1 MLIGLVG
8 APNSGK
14 STFFKA
20 LTLANV
26 EIANYP
32 FTTIKPNQGVGYV
45 IKPCPCKK
53 LGVKCN
59 PQNSQCIDGLRYIPV
74 RLLDVAGLVPGAHLG
89 RGLGNQFLDDLR
101 QADGLIHVLDCSGRT
116 NAEGKPDEWDPEE
129 TIKILEEEIDAW
141 IEGIVKKGLEKVK
154 KLAESQHKPVDKLLA
169 QHLSGLGILEADIE
183 HAMKKANIE
192 SHEFVTELRKVSKP
206 ILIAANKIDIDDA
219 KENFEILKHRYNI
232 LPCSAESELALK
244 EAAHHGLIQY
254 IPGGKDFTISS
265 DKITEKQKIA
275 LDFIRKSILER
286 MGSTGVQSI
295 LNSMVFDFLGY
306 IVVYPVANITHT
318 SDKKGNV
325 LPDAFIIKKGT
336 TLKDFAAKIH
346 SDMADKFIGGIDHET
361 KKKIGAEHVL
371 KDGDIVEVIFS
382 R

>member
-361 KKKIGAEHVL
+361 KKKIGAEHIL

>member
-1 MLIGLVG
+1 M
-8 APNSGK
+8 
-14 STFFKA
+14 
-20 LTLANV
+20 
-26 EIANYP
+26 
-32 FTTIKPNQGVGYV
+32 
-45 IKPCPCKK
+45 
-53 LGVKCN
+53 
-59 PQNSQCIDGLRYIPV
+59 
-74 RLLDVAGLVPGAHLG
+74 
-89 RGLGNQFLDDLR
+89 
-101 QADGLIHVLDCSGRT
+101 
-116 NAEGKPDEWDPEE
+116 
-129 TIKILEEEIDAW
+129 
-141 IEGIVKKGLEKVK
+141 
-154 KLAESQHKPVDKLLA
+154 
-169 QHLSGLGILEADIE
+169 
-183 HAMKKANIE
+183 
-192 SHEFVTELRKVSKP
+192 TELRKVSKP

-244 EAAHHGLIQY
+244 EAAHHCLIQY

-325 LPDAFIIKKGT
+325 LPDALIIKKGT

-361 KKKIGAEHVL
+361 KKKIGAEHIL